1 MRVRDRGGVFKGGV
15 GVAALSRDLL
25 RDALAGLGYELV
37 DFEVAKGG
45 HLRVFMD
52 KPEGISVEDCAH
64 VSHHLTRLFAVEGI
78 DYARL
83 EISSPGLDRP
93 LFGPQDFER
102 FAGQLAKIRL
112 HAPLEGRK
120 KLTGR
125 IGAVKDGSVAL
136 AVEEQGKPDVVV
148 MVRFEDI
155 EKARL
160 EPEY

>member
-1 MRVRDRGGVFKGGV
+1 M
-15 GVAALSRDLL
+15 AALSRDFL
-25 RDALAGLGYELV
+25 RNALGGLGYELV
-37 DFEVAKGG
+37 DFEIAKGG

-52 KPEGISVEDCAH
+52 KPEGISVEDCAL
-64 VSHHLTRLFAVEGI
+64 VSHHLTRLFPVEGI

-93 LFGPQDFER
+93 LFEPHDFER
-102 FAGQLAKIRL
+102 FAGQLAKIKL

-125 IGAVKDGSVAL
+125 IDGVKDGKVVLS
-136 AVEEQGKPDVVV
+136 VEEQGKPAVVV
-148 MVRFEDI
+148 TVRFEDI

-160 EPEY
+160 EPEF